1 MRILHLVIF
10 CCILGVCAEASGV
23 LEVSGHVGGEVSILC
38 SGTTNSSELSNMY
51 FCKGDCARENILI
64 QTEKKSLAITPRGRY
79 SMEVS
84 RGGGAFNVTIKRL
97 ERADTGTYQCRL
109 EETYRVLHQEVKLKV
124 EDAST
129 VPVGPPPSTTTPSL
143 QTEAQALPQGSSA
156 SSTEAS
162 TLLTTTET
170 NQPAATKLK
179 DATVVI
185 IVSVTLAL
193 LVCSIIPLMF
203 YGHCRNNAEGLNKS
217 ESDYCEENTDGAST
231 HSAVRLQALEAG
243 ADPESSIPD
252 ASQYA
257 AVYQALDPKTM
268 D

>member
-38 SGTTNSSELSNMY
+38 SGTTTNSSELYNMH

-64 QTEKKSLAITPRGRY
+64 QTEKKSLAITRRGRY

-84 RGGGAFNVTIKRL
+84 RGDGAFNVTMKRL

-109 EETYRVLHQEVKLKV
+109 EETYRVLHQEVNLKV

-162 TLLTTTET
+162 TLPTTET

-193 LVCSIIPLMF
+193 LVCAIIPLIF

-231 HSAVRLQALEAG
+231 HYAVRLQALEAG

-257 AVYQALDPKTM
+257 AVYQALDPKTV

>member
-10 CCILGVCAEASGV
+10 CCILGVCAASGV

-38 SGTTNSSELSNMY
+38 SDTTTNSSELSNMY

-64 QTEKKSLAITPRGRY
+64 QTEKKSLAITRRGRY

-84 RGGGAFNVTIKRL
+84 RGDGAFNVTIKRL

-109 EETYRVLHQEVKLKV
+109 GETYRVLHQEVNLKV

-129 VPVGPPPSTTTPSL
+129 VPIGPPPSTTTPSL

-162 TLLTTTET
+162 MLPTTET

-193 LVCSIIPLMF
+193 LVCSIIPLIF
-203 YGHCRNNAEGLNKS
+203 YGHCRNNAGLNKS
-217 ESDYCEENTDGAST
+217 ESDYCEENTDGASP

>member
-38 SGTTNSSELSNMY
+38 FWHHQQLGTL
-51 FCKGDCARENILI
+51 
-64 QTEKKSLAITPRGRY
+64 QH
-79 SMEVS
+79 EV
-84 RGGGAFNVTIKRL
+84 N
-97 ERADTGTYQCRL
+97 
-109 EETYRVLHQEVKLKV
+109 LKV

-162 TLLTTTET
+162 TLPTTET

-179 DATVVI
+179 DATMVI

-193 LVCSIIPLMF
+193 LVCSIIPLIF